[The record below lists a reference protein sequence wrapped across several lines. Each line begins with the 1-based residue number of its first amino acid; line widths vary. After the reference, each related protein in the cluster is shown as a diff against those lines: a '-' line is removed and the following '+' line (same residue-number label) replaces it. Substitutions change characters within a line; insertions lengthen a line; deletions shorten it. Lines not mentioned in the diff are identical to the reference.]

1 MPSASLAVAHR
12 PHPDRVRIAA
22 LSAAI
27 AVNLAVLLAAL
38 RPMAPQF
45 VESLRHPESMTLTWL
60 TAPEVKPDPPPIDMA
75 PAVKT
80 PPTPHT
86 RVAPRPAPPIAV
98 PTDAGNVATPPVTAT
113 PAIEPTTTAT
123 PTADAAPV
131 EATLAYRSSPL
142 TFPSIAI
149 RKHMHGTVLL
159 RVLVDEDGK
168 PVQVNVEQSSG
179 EPVLDRSAREQVMAN
194 WRFQPAT
201 VQGRAVQ
208 AWARVPVSFE
218 LREL

>member
-45 VESLRHPESMTLTWL
+45 VESLRHPESMQLTWL
-60 TAPEVKPDPPPIDMA
+60 TAPEVKPDPPPVEMA

-86 RVAPRPAPPIAV
+86 HVTPRSVPPVAV
-98 PTDAGNVATPPVTAT
+98 PTDDGSLAAPPVTAT
-113 PAIEPTTTAT
+113 PSIEPPTTAT
-123 PTADAAPV
+123 PTADAAPI

-159 RVLVDEDGK
+159 RVLVNEDGK
-168 PVQVNVEQSSG
+168 PVEVSVEQSSG
-179 EPVLDRSAREQVMAN
+179 EPVLDRSAREQVLAN